1 MKKNHLL
8 TKAAVFAM
16 SATLAMP
23 ATVLA
28 APPTSA
34 PVEMSVTQD
43 GKTHKVFVFGTSLA
57 LVSTDGSIEI
67 SNMGP
72 VGRVDVMI
80 DGNLTKNVASIDIP
94 AGQQTKMVLDKDSV
108 VVKNVSA
115 ETAESVKKQIS
126 DAYAAGADSVDLAS
140 LANVTAY
147 KVNANGTLE
156 NAAGNTVSSAAIGM
170 SVSSVNA
177 ASASF
182 TAEIAEIVQRT
193 ATETVSTSNWTAP
206 VDETPK
212 ERSPSSKS
220 SSSDSSSDSSSSD
233 DAETPDTGEEPGGSG
248 EESGGSGDEGGSD
261 GDEGGNGG
269 EEGGSD
275 GNEGGGEEDGDD
287 DNESGGSGG
296 ESGGNQ
302 GGNGGQEGEDSEE
315 NESE

>member
-8 TKAAVFAM
+8 TKAAVLAM
-16 SATLAMP
+16 SAALAMP
-23 ATVLA
+23 VAVHA

-34 PVEMSVTQD
+34 PIEMSVAQD

-94 AGQQTKMVLDKDSV
+94 AGQQTKMVLDKNSI

-115 ETAESVKKQIS
+115 ESAESVRKQIS

-147 KVNANGTLE
+147 KVNENGALE

-193 ATETVSTSNWTAP
+193 ANEAVSTDNTAAP
-206 VDETPK
+206 AAEAPK
-212 ERSPSSKS
+212 ATSSSDSKKS
-220 SSSDSSSDSSSSD
+220 SSSSSSSNSSSSD
-233 DAETPDTGEEPGGSG
+233 DTETPDNGEEPGGSG
-248 EESGGSGDEGGSD
+248 NEGGGSS
-261 GDEGGNGG
+261 
-269 EEGGSD
+269 EEGGGS
-275 GNEGGGEEDGDD
+275 GNEGGGSG
-287 DNESGGSGG
+287 NESGGSGG
-296 ESGGNQ
+296 E
-302 GGNGGQEGEDSEE
+302 EE
-315 NESE
+315 NTESE